1 MYRDSFGNA
10 ILPFFANSYANAY
23 FSRGIPYQMTDLAE
37 HQADTVIVERAERF
51 LPEMAENPP
60 QMEAPQ
66 LTVGAVM
73 EPEMEENGR
82 GTVTAEVQGDLVKVS
97 GLVDEAILDTDSRIA
112 IRRNGGDTFEA
123 FPLTLGQED
132 ESSSDYGF
140 LAYFAADSWMQ
151 DQEQIEVLIEK
162 DGTWILVGTQ
172 SL

>member
-1 MYRDSFGNA
+1 
-10 ILPFFANSYANAY
+10 
-23 FSRGIPYQMTDLAE
+23 
-37 HQADTVIVERAERF
+37 
-51 LPEMAENPP
+51 
-60 QMEAPQ
+60 
-66 LTVGAVM
+66 M
-73 EPEMEENGR
+73 EPEMEENER

-112 IRRNGGDTFEA
+112 IRRNGGAAFEA
-123 FPLTLGQED
+123 FPVTLEQED
-132 ESSSDYGF
+132 GSSSDYGF

>member
-1 MYRDSFGNA
+1 
-10 ILPFFANSYANAY
+10 
-23 FSRGIPYQMTDLAE
+23 
-37 HQADTVIVERAERF
+37 
-51 LPEMAENPP
+51 
-60 QMEAPQ
+60 
-66 LTVGAVM
+66 
-73 EPEMEENGR
+73 MEENAR

-123 FPLTLGQED
+123 FPLTLGQEGG
-132 ESSSDYGF
+132 SSSDYGF

-151 DQEQIEVLIEK
+151 DQEQIEVLVEK

>member
-1 MYRDSFGNA
+1 
-10 ILPFFANSYANAY
+10 
-23 FSRGIPYQMTDLAE
+23 
-37 HQADTVIVERAERF
+37 
-51 LPEMAENPP
+51 
-60 QMEAPQ
+60 
-66 LTVGAVM
+66 M
-73 EPEMEENGR
+73 EPEMEENAR

-112 IRRNGGDTFEA
+112 IRRNRGDTFEA

-132 ESSSDYGF
+132 GSSSDYGF

-151 DQEQIEVLIEK
+151 DQEQIEVLVEK